1 MAAYFLCLFVRFPQR
16 GECVLDDGW
25 MVVTI
30 KMKTVIRADRKIVRE
45 TEINMCVTLKRSCF
59 SK

>member
-1 MAAYFLCLFVRFPQR
+1 M
-16 GECVLDDGW
+16 LDDGW